1 MKMTALALALAFG
14 AGALGFG
21 LSAHAQTA
29 TPAKP
34 AAPPAAAKVDCTKA
48 EHKGHSDCA
57 KTQAPGQ
64 VKK

>member
-1 MKMTALALALAFG
+1 MKMTALALALV
-14 AGALGFG
+14 LGFG
-21 LSAHAQTA
+21 LTAAHAQTA

-34 AAPPAAAKVDCTKA
+34 ATPPAAAAKVDCTKA

-57 KTQAPGQ
+57 KAQAPGQ